1 MTYHYDTLQTTT
13 RGAFTVVVDKTW
25 EDQPL
30 ADQFDETEFDIAQLA
45 RDIDAGKTEYF
56 QLRVR
61 VFLDGVELAAE
72 YMGGLL
78 YAEPNDVLADGT
90 AGSMKE
96 RALADAVVQ
105 LAQLNQKFTQVLKE
119 LPTVTTVH

>member
-1 MTYHYDTLQTTT
+1 MTYHYDTLQATT

-25 EDQPL
+25 EDAPL
-30 ADQFDETEFDIAQLA
+30 DVQFDETEFDIGQLA
-45 RDIDAGKTEYF
+45 RDIDSGKYEYF

-61 VFLDGVELAAE
+61 VFLAGVELAAE

-78 YAEPNDVLADGT
+78 YEEANDVLADGT

-96 RALADAVVQ
+96 KALADAVVQ
-105 LAQLNQKFTQVLKE
+105 LARLNQKFTQTLAE
-119 LPTVTTVH
+119 LTTVTTVH